1 MHRSGTSAVAAALE
15 AFGLDVGDPERLM
28 AADAGN
34 PSGYYEVQEIG
45 DLNDELLAAL
55 GGGWDCP
62 PPLND
67 GWELEP
73 AMMPYYRRAASL
85 VGTRLPKDRWL
96 VKDPR
101 ITLLLPL
108 WRRAVLDRCAAVQQ
122 PQSRDL
128 ATKT

>member
-1 MHRSGTSAVAAALE
+1 MHRSGTSAVAACLE

-34 PSGYYEVQEIG
+34 PAGYYEQQEIG
-45 DLNDELLAAL
+45 DLNDELLAEL

-62 PPLND
+62 PQPSE

-73 AMMPYYRRAASL
+73 TMAVYHRRAASV
-85 VGTRLPKDRWL
+85 VGKRFGSSHWL

-101 ITLLLPL
+101 ITLLMPL
-108 WRRAVLDRCAAVQQ
+108 WRRAVLDRCVAV
-122 PQSRDL
+122 L
-128 ATKT
+128 VV